1 MALDKLLIGARIR
14 KIREEKL
21 KESRE
26 IFVNR
31 CDLNERYIGQ
41 IERGEFLLSLPILD
55 KIATATGFDTDYI
68 LYGKGENKKSI
79 MKDNLITLV
88 QKADNEQI
96 KMLYKC
102 FTSIMN
108 YVNKRIN

>member
-1 MALDKLLIGARIR
+1 MWKIKNEIR
-14 KIREEKL
+14 PR
-21 KESRE
+21 
-26 IFVNR
+26 
-31 CDLNERYIGQ
+31 
-41 IERGEFLLSLPILD
+41 
-55 KIATATGFDTDYI
+55 
-68 LYGKGENKKSI
+68 